1 MPPALPGDGYRSM
14 AWLWAHETQCAT
26 GTGCLQGGATLAPM
40 PKSFDLHTAPGHLVR
55 RAHQRSVA
63 LFMEEAADF
72 DVTPVQFAILHAL
85 LEQPGE
91 DQVTL
96 ATRVAFDAATSGSVI
111 GRLEARGWVRRE
123 PDTQDRR
130 RKLLWI
136 TPEGEAAVLRMRPA
150 AQRVQERLVA
160 PLTPQEQAQLNA
172 LLTKLVFSTG
182 TESHGR

>member
-1 MPPALPGDGYRSM
+1 MSNRFIF
-14 AWLWAHETQCAT
+14 EQ
-26 GTGCLQGGATLAPM
+26 
-40 PKSFDLHTAPGHLVR
+40 APGHLIR
-55 RAHQRSVA
+55 RAHQISVA
-63 LFMEEAADF
+63 VFADEVGAHA
-72 DVTPVQFAILHAL
+72 VTPVQFAILNL
-85 LEQPGE
+85 LLGQPGI
-91 DQVTL
+91 DQITL
-96 ATRVAFDAATSGSVI
+96 AQGVAFDAATSGPVI

>member
-1 MPPALPGDGYRSM
+1 M
-14 AWLWAHETQCAT
+14 AWAWAHEVQCAT